1 MKKFFYVLPIC
12 LFIFSGCNKNSETK
26 IVFTCKGLLSFAHT
40 PNNGTTLETPPKEI
54 NPTLTVSYIPVSTT
68 NEPNKKSDVWLIE
81 SDHPDFTF
89 VTNNHRSENGVEHM
103 SVVVDEKHIRV
114 NGSYLTQGHDK
125 TVKLL
130 INRSSGEIV
139 KEEVNFVPEF
149 VNPQTSKYK
158 GVCEKGPN

>member
-12 LFIFSGCNKNSETK
+12 LFILTGCNKNPEKK
-26 IVFTCKGLLSFAHT
+26 IVFTCKGLLSSAHT
-40 PNNGTTLETPPKEI
+40 QNNGTTTETPPQEI

-68 NEPNKKSDVWLIE
+68 NESNKKSDVWLIE
-81 SDHPDFTF
+81 SDNPDFSF
-89 VTNNHRSENGVEHM
+89 VTKNHRDETGVEHM

-149 VNPQTSKYK
+149 VNPQVSKYQ
-158 GVCEKGPN
+158 GICEKG

>member
-1 MKKFFYVLPIC
+1 
-12 LFIFSGCNKNSETK
+12 
-26 IVFTCKGLLSFAHT
+26 
-40 PNNGTTLETPPKEI
+40 
-54 NPTLTVSYIPVSTT
+54 VSYIPVSTT
-68 NEPNKKSDVWLIE
+68 NELNKKSDVWLIE
-81 SDHPDFTF
+81 SDNPDFNF

-139 KEEVNFVPEF
+139 KEEVNFLPEF
-149 VNPQTSKYK
+149 INPQTTKYK
-158 GVCEKGPN
+158 GVCEKG